1 MKRKKRT
8 KKKRK
13 KLDLN
18 ESLECEAFVEE
29 LEEAVKSKKIKRT
42 KDAKKTFYDE
52 PLELQKQPLKL
63 LEESE
68 KQFKHFNL
76 QC

>member
-1 MKRKKRT
+1 MKRTKRT
-8 KKKRK
+8 KKRK
-13 KLDLN
+13 TLDLN

-29 LEEAVKSKKIKRT
+29 LEEDVKSKKVKRT
-42 KDAKKTFYDE
+42 KDAKKTFYNE
-52 PLELQKQPLKL
+52 PLELQRQPLKL